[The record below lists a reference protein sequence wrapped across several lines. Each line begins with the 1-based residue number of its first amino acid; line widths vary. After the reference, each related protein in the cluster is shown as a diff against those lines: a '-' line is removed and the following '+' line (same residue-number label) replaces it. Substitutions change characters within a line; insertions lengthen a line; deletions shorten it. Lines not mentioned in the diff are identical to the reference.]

1 MNKHKT
7 VLSKRMIISE
17 GEKEKTNKQT
27 VLSHTHLC
35 ITTELFKSASDRV

>member
-27 VLSHTHLC
+27 NSTFSYPSLYNYG
-35 ITTELFKSASDRV
+35 II